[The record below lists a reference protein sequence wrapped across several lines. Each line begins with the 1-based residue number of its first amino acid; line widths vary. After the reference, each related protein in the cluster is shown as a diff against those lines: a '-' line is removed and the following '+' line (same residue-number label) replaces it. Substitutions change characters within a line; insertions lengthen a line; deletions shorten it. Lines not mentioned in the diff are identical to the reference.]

1 MNLLKH
7 MSKIIKTYMVVLP
20 LSATVL
26 LTALPT
32 GANAQLAIAEVIKAG
47 IKKVVKAIDLKVQR
61 LQNQTIWLQNAQK
74 VIENQLSKL
83 KLGEISE
90 WTDRQRKLYSSYY
103 DELVRVKSV
112 ISTYKRVRDLVGTQT
127 AIVQEY
133 NWASG
138 LFKKDKHF
146 SASEL
151 LHMEEIYEGI
161 LKESMKNIDQVFVVI
176 SLFKTQMSDAK
187 RLELINEAAIKIEQ
201 NFSDLRAF
209 NDQNIVL
216 SIQRSKSILETK
228 QLKEVYEIN

>member
-1 MNLLKH
+1 MNLLKY

-74 VIENQLSKL
+74 VIENQLNKL

-112 ISTYKRVRDLVGTQT
+112 ISTYKRVRDLVSTQA

-133 NWASG
+133 KWASG

-146 SASEL
+146 STSEL
-151 LHMEEIYEGI
+151 LHIEEIYEGI
-161 LKESMKNIDQVFVVI
+161 LKESVKNLDQVFVVI
-176 SLFKTQMSDAK
+176 SSFKTQMSDAK
-187 RLELINEAAIKIEQ
+187 RLEMINEAAKKIEQ

>member
-1 MNLLKH
+1 MNLLKY

-161 LKESMKNIDQVFVVI
+161 LKESVKNLDQVFVVI
-176 SLFKTQMSDAK
+176 SSFKTQMSDAK
-187 RLELINEAAIKIEQ
+187 RLELINEAAMKIEQ
-201 NFSDLRAF
+201 NFSDLSAF